1 MTGIVDKFQKWAE
14 SVLGRKLLSVKGVIY
29 VYGTPNYEYPQQ
41 LQFVFSKADTALALE
56 CGRDGSS
63 LDMADFQLQDKDL
76 GEYGKEIIVDLSS
89 DNIFA
94 NLIDKTLLRLLL
106 MYSSVEDSYIG
117 VKLIFDEKNELFVVN
132 LGDELNVLKFLP
144 DSFLL
149 NEGITY
155 YSIGE
160 NN

>member
-1 MTGIVDKFQKWAE
+1 VTSIVDKFQECAE
-14 SVLGRKLLSVKGVIY
+14 IILGRKLLSVKGVIY

-41 LQFVFSKADTALALE
+41 LHFVFSKADAVLALE

-63 LDMADFQLQDKDL
+63 LDIADFQLQDKDL
-76 GEYGKEIIVDLSS
+76 GEYGKEIVMDLSS
-89 DNIFA
+89 DNRFA
-94 NLIDKTLLRLLL
+94 SLIDKTLLQLFLI
-106 MYSSVEDSYIG
+106 YSSVEDSYIG
-117 VKLIFDEKNELFVVN
+117 VKLIFNEGSELFVLN

-149 NEGITY
+149 REGVIY
-155 YSIGE
+155 YSIGG